1 MASFAAHG
9 GVNKART
16 SEDQYVPKKTVC
28 TEAQLFRLDD
38 LLTAARTR
46 YERTRPP
53 EPLAWLEAK
62 RTLSSLGPDAPLRG
76 LVLAVSCGSSPD
88 SWVYF
93 VGTSEVVKIGTSKD
107 VEKRFT
113 ALQAASPAQLTPFL
127 VIVGDRWLEYT
138 LQAIFKDDRRH
149 GEWFGLTPRI
159 ADFIAS
165 MDGQCN

>member
-1 MASFAAHG
+1 MGNRHL
-9 GVNKART
+9 T
-16 SEDQYVPKKTVC
+16 IC
-28 TEAQLFRLDD
+28 TDEQLD
-38 LLTAARTR
+38 LLSEHMVRAKRR

-53 EPLAWLEAK
+53 NPLAWLEAK
-62 RTLSSLGPDAPLRG
+62 RMLSSLDPDAPLRG
-76 LVLAVSCGSSPD
+76 PVLAVSCGSSPD

-113 ALQAASPAQLTPFL
+113 ALQAASPVRLTPFL
-127 VIVGDRWLEYT
+127 VVVGDRWLEYT
-138 LQAIFKDDRRH
+138 LQATFKEDRRH

-165 MDGQCN
+165 MGGQCN